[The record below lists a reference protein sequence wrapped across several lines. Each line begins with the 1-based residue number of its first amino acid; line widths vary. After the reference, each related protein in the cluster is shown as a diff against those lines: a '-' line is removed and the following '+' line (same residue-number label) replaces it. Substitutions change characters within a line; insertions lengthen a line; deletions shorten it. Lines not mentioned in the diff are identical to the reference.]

1 MHRARPQRLQLVVV
15 FGAVELERV
24 DAARVLVGIGFR
36 QKHAH
41 RVDAILEPM
50 QRGELQVFKS
60 ESLEHLEPAAIRQA
74 TGSYGVLALADAVI
88 E

>member
-1 MHRARPQRLQLVVV
+1 
-15 FGAVELERV
+15 
-24 DAARVLVGIGFR
+24 
-36 QKHAH
+36 
-41 RVDAILEPM
+41 M